1 VAFLA
6 EGGVSPAAALASA
19 TSLAAAACGLG
30 DRKRRL
36 RAGYD
41 ADLLV
46 VDGDPVA
53 DIAALARSAAV
64 FPGGR
69 RPGAAA

>member
-1 VAFLA
+1 
-6 EGGVSPAAALASA
+6 
-19 TSLAAAACGLG
+19 
-30 DRKRRL
+30 L

-53 DIAALARSAAV
+53 DIGALARPAAV
-64 FPGGR
+64 FAGGR
-69 RPGAAA
+69 RPAGAA